1 MENKFTFRENWY
13 FIRQDIVSYLMST
26 FLYVFLSLIK
36 DFSIQSVGYALFDC
50 LVFYLPF
57 WYIRINF
64 ASTYHS
70 DSWKHC
76 KMWTRIMLC
85 VGVTILWV
93 LPVRYSLFNGLLVAF
108 ACCLVLYLVSLEV
121 NQKKRVQKEL
131 AELQC
136 EVAKILAEINEKDKV
151 DIYSMDAET
160 LYKHCRSRGLDDVE
174 CKIAYFVV
182 IERLKGRELYETIGY
197 SEIQSKRKRKSILDR
212 IK

>member
-26 FLYVFLSLIK
+26 TLYLVLCLIK
-36 DFSIQSVGYALFDC
+36 DISMQTVGYALFDC

-85 VGVTILWV
+85 LGAFILWV
-93 LPVRYSLFNGLLVAF
+93 LPVEYSLFNDLLVAF
-108 ACCLVLYLVSLEV
+108 GCCLVLYLVSLEV
-121 NQKKRVQKEL
+121 AEKKRISKEN
-131 AELQC
+131 AELHSQIV
-136 EVAKILAEINEKDKV
+136 ELLTKEISPKDKLLKLCEEKNIGER
-151 DIYSMDAET
+151 DT
-160 LYKHCRSRGLDDVE
+160 
-174 CKIAYFVV
+174 KIAVMYYIDRCTPKQIWQYLCANKMDITWDSVYKLLN
-182 IERLKGRELYETIGY
+182 RLNKKLN
-197 SEIQSKRKRKSILDR
+197 K
-212 IK
+212 